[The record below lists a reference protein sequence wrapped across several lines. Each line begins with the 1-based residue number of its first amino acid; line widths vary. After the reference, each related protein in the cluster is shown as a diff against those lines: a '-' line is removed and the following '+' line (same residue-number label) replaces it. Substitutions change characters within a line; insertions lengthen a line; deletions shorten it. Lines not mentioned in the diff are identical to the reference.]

1 MGSEFCQAEDVQ
13 EFLHCL
19 VRMLIVT
26 EQRGVDSPT
35 NGFHWLLLMYSL
47 VGYTLAG
54 QIKVSGLLAAVTPA
68 NSAAGTFQNSGPPQ
82 DFGPFG
88 PFDLLV

>member
-13 EFLHCL
+13 EFVHCL

-26 EQRGVDSPT
+26 EQRGVDSLT

-54 QIKVSGLLAAVTPA
+54 QWTPGTWDSSEFRCRTLSDLGPSRI
-68 NSAAGTFQNSGPPQ
+68 SALSA
-82 DFGPFG
+82 
-88 PFDLLV
+88 LLVS

>member
-13 EFLHCL
+13 EFVHCL

-35 NGFHWLLLMYSL
+35 NRFDWLILMCSL
-47 VGYTLAG
+47 VGYLLSG
-54 QIKVSGLLAAVTPA
+54 QIKVSVLLAGTPA
-68 NSAAGTFQNSGPPQ
+68 NSAAGTFQNSGPPG
-82 DFGPFG
+82 FRPLRPF
-88 PFDLLV
+88 